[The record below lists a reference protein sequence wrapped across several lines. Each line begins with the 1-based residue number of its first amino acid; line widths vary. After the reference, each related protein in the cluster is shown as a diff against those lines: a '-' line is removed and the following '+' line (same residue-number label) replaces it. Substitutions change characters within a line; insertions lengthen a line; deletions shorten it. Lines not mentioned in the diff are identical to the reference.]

1 MEQETARVEHLKL
14 IQAIIGRMARNS
26 FAIKSF
32 TVAVSTAVFAFAAT
46 TEQWSAIAGYI
57 VVLPLWALDG
67 YFLMHERRFRK
78 LFDEVRQ
85 GEPSSPG
92 SGSYFTMETRAKGR
106 RWAELSKAALAW
118 SHILFYTALLLTG
131 VAGVAVIEIVRS

>member
-32 TVAVSTAVFAFAAT
+32 AVAVSTALIAFTAT
-46 TEQWSAIAGYI
+46 TGEWSAITGYI

-67 YFLMHERRFRK
+67 YFLMHERRFRR
-78 LFDEVRQ
+78 LYDETRL
-85 GEPSSPG
+85 GEPSIPG
-92 SGSYFTMETRAKGR
+92 SETYFTMNSRGEGH
-106 RWAELSKAALAW
+106 WWVELPSAAVAW
-118 SHILFYTALLLTG
+118 SQVIFYTAVLLTG
-131 VAGVAVIEIVRS
+131 VAGVGFVEFVRS